1 MIAKIMTRKTIIRPP
16 TLCAAALFGGLISL
30 AACSGFPDLEIPP
43 SAAAQGADYPKIIPI
58 EGLMIMALG
67 PRTGSGEQ
75 AAPATATAQTQG
87 FEARLARLRA
97 RAALMRGAPV
107 DAATREI
114 LARAG

>member
-1 MIAKIMTRKTIIRPP
+1 MTRKTIIPLP
-16 TLCAAALFGGLISL
+16 TPCAAALFSGLISL
-30 AACSGFPDLEIPP
+30 AACSGFPELEIPP
-43 SAAAQGADYPKIIPI
+43 SAVAQGADYPKIVPI
-58 EGLMIMALG
+58 EGLMIVALG